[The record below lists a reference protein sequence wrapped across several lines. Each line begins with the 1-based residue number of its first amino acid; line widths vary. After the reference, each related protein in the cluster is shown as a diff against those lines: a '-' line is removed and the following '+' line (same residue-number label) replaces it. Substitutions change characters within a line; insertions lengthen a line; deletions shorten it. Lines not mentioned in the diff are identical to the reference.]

1 MKTGTIKILL
11 IILALCSLSS
21 CALEIKYQAPR
32 WKYSLKYNGKEESF
46 SCLEDTYPV
55 SMEYSVPEFFIKED
69 GTVIFRFFYKEMGFK
84 LQAANDGPFKN
95 GRKYEFRKGD
105 EFFDVSFDWL
115 YKGKDYECTSGW
127 MEFKRGFL
135 SDAAYTVSF
144 EFDLTAP
151 DGSKMEIR
159 DGVFSACNKVQP
171 RNTAQGIQ

>member
-1 MKTGTIKILL
+1 MKTGMIKIVL
-11 IILALCSLSS
+11 IIIALFSLSS

-32 WKYSLKYNGKEESF
+32 WKYTLKYNGKTDKF
-46 SCLEDTYPV
+46 NCVEDTYPV
-55 SMEYSVPEFFIKED
+55 EMEYSVPEFFIRDD
-69 GTVIFRFFYKEMGFK
+69 GTVIFRFFYKDIGFK

-95 GRKYEFRKGD
+95 GSRYEFRKGD

-115 YKGKDYECTSGW
+115 YNGKAYECTSGW

-144 EFDLTAP
+144 EFDLIAP